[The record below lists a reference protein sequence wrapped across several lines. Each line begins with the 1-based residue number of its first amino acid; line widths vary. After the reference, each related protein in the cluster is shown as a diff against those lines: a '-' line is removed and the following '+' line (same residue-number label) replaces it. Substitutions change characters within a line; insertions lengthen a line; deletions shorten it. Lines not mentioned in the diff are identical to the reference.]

1 MRRGVKS
8 LRIGGIICAFAAA
21 TLCFSTSAL
30 ANSFSLRSAVQTAL
44 DNNPNIEAARQN
56 HQASSYALR
65 QAEGRRLPEIRLDGD
80 VGRQLIDQPQ
90 GLSAGDNNRWR
101 TRREAR
107 LTMRQVLFDAWD
119 RANDVYKNKART
131 NAAAF
136 RLLERSER
144 IALDTVEA
152 YIDVRRH
159 RKILSIAR
167 QNLNRHRRILSI
179 VKTRRAGGRA
189 ADSETIQTEERIAA
203 ARAIAQQIQQS
214 LLEAIAKFRR
224 VVGTTP
230 GALKPIGYP
239 PHLPHN
245 RSSAIRLAE
254 AHHPSLQVADAD
266 VDSARF
272 AVAQSR
278 SANMPVVALE
288 GNANYGHDLDGT
300 PGRDEE
306 YVGKVT
312 LNWRI
317 FDGRI
322 GRNRTRELAARQ
334 AQAAAER
341 DARRR
346 QIVEAIDRALAGYQV
361 GGSRVASLRKRT
373 ADSRRV
379 IRAYEDEYKLS
390 KRSLIDLLDSENAY
404 FNSQFQLESVR
415 AVHIFS
421 AYQLAAGIG
430 QLLEKIRV
438 NAPEAQTFDTSE
450 RRWQGHGWGVTTVHV
465 APRAKR

>member
-1 MRRGVKS
+1 MRTW
-8 LRIGGIICAFAAA
+8 GIACASAAA
-21 TLCFSTSAL
+21 ALCFSAGAL
-30 ANSFSLRSAVQTAL
+30 ANSFSLRSAVQSAL

-56 HQASSYALR
+56 HQATTFALR
-65 QAEGRRLPEIRLDGD
+65 QAQGRRLPEIRLDGD

-90 GLSAGDNNRWR
+90 GLSAENNNRWR

-119 RANDVYKNKART
+119 RANDIYKNKART
-131 NAAAF
+131 DAAAF

-144 IALDTVEA
+144 IALDVVEA

-179 VKTRRAGGRA
+179 VRDRRSGGRA
-189 ADSETIQTEERIAA
+189 AASETIQTEERIAA
-203 ARAIAQQIQQS
+203 AQAISQQIQQS
-214 LLEAIAKFRR
+214 LLEAVAKFRR
-224 VVGTTP
+224 VVGSSP
-230 GALKPIGYP
+230 GSLRPIGYP
-239 PHLPHN
+239 GHLPRN
-245 RSSAIRLAE
+245 RRAAIRIAE
-254 AHHPSLQVADAD
+254 EHHPSLQVADAD
-266 VDSARF
+266 VESARF

-278 SANMPVVALE
+278 SANLPVVALE
-288 GNANYGHDLDGT
+288 GNANYGRDIDGT

-306 YVGKVT
+306 YVGRLT

-346 QIVEAIDRALAGYQV
+346 QIIEAIDRALAGYQV

-390 KRSLIDLLDSENAY
+390 NRSLIDLLDAENAY

-421 AYQLAAGIG
+421 GYQLAAGIG
-430 QLLEKIRV
+430 QLLEKLKV
-438 NAPEAQTFDTSE
+438 NAPEAASGNDGQ